1 MFFMKEKC
9 TKLKYKY
16 INIQNYINNIIGKKK
31 KEDNLENKEERI
43 NNDIKIIKKERN
55 AGIDLLRILGMY
67 AITIHHLLG
76 HGRLINKYRHYP
88 QFRFVN
94 ILCFWHISVYC
105 MISGIVGYKGHKY
118 SNLFYLWFSVFFY
131 SVGITYIYKKFKPK
145 INLYQTYEFFIP
157 VISKKYWYFTQYFG
171 MYLFLPIINKGISI
185 VNKKELK
192 IVVLS
197 IILIFII
204 IKDYFFNN
212 KDPFVF
218 GQGYSVI
225 GMQFF
230 YIIGAYLGK
239 YIIKSN
245 NCKLSNIIYIIIY
258 LSSSYTTYYLN
269 MYNGQYAKTKL
280 ISKFKQIFTQRINS
294 FAMISQG
301 ISLILLFSQ
310 IKYNKYLSKIISFF
324 GPLTFGI
331 YLIHNHR
338 YIIELEFPNI
348 FKKYSTKIPWKTL
361 LNIVLLKGLKI
372 FSVCIII
379 DYFRFL
385 LFKLLRIRSIC
396 IFIEKIIN
404 III

>member
-16 INIQNYINNIIGKKK
+16 VNIQNYIINIIGKKK

-76 HGRLINKYRHYP
+76 HGRLLNKYRHYP
-88 QFRFVN
+88 QFRFVSV
-94 ILCFWHISVYC
+94 LCSWHISVYC

-131 SVGITYIYKKFKPK
+131 SVGVTYMYKKFKPK

-171 MYLFLPIINKGISI
+171 MYLFLPIINKGLSI
-185 VNKKELK
+185 ANKKELK

-204 IKDYFFNN
+204 LKDYFFLN

-245 NCKLSNIIYIIIY
+245 NCKLS
-258 LSSSYTTYYLN
+258 YT
-269 MYNGQYAKTKL
+269 
-280 ISKFKQIFTQRINS
+280 I
-294 FAMISQG
+294 
-301 ISLILLFSQ
+301 
-310 IKYNKYLSKIISFF
+310 
-324 GPLTFGI
+324 
-331 YLIHNHR
+331 
-338 YIIELEFPNI
+338 
-348 FKKYSTKIPWKTL
+348 
-361 LNIVLLKGLKI
+361 
-372 FSVCIII
+372 
-379 DYFRFL
+379 
-385 LFKLLRIRSIC
+385 
-396 IFIEKIIN
+396 
-404 III
+404 